1 MRTLLKIIFAI
12 TLLELFVGGGG
23 RIFEIGPITLRMV
36 LFFLNIALVAVLY
49 LERGRIPT
57 YTVVLCIVALAVLLF
72 YSLLGWINGAPLTLI
87 AEDVKPL
94 SYFFSVLF
102 FGYYIDS
109 EERVRLVVSLL
120 KKSSLFMALGYIT
133 IQALFYLGKIPF
145 LPFYDYMTTQ
155 VSETDFSFRGLEGLF
170 FYKGF
175 MYMVVGLIFW
185 IHSPGSKRK
194 SLAILII
201 TAAMILTGT
210 RGFIVMFGFVYALFY
225 GIPLLLKLNIK
236 MLVLAAVLVFGSV
249 FFFGSR
255 DIGDKDLSDSIRI
268 QQLTQVVQDIDPIS
282 FFIGHGFGNGVPIRP
297 VHMEIAYLETFHKQG
312 VLGLCLWGL
321 FFLVLYNAYVRKSN
335 FPAIRKAFFLS
346 LLFMVLLSLTNPF
359 FNNPIGI
366 SLFMISLATFTALN
380 HMDEEHP
387 DSVLPNEQKEWT
399 E

>member
-1 MRTLLKIIFAI
+1 
-12 TLLELFVGGGG
+12 
-23 RIFEIGPITLRMV
+23 MV
-36 LFFLNIALVAVLY
+36 LFFLNIAIVAMLY
-49 LERGRIPT
+49 LERGRIPANM
-57 YTVVLCIVALAVLLF
+57 VVLCIAALAVLLF
-72 YSLLGWINGAPLTLI
+72 YSLLGWINGAPLALI

-94 SYFFSVLF
+94 SYFFSILF

-120 KKSSLFMALGYIT
+120 KKSGLFMALAYIS
-133 IQALFYLGKIPF
+133 IQVLFYLGKIPF
-145 LPFYDYMTTQ
+145 LPFYEYVNTQ

-201 TAAMILTGT
+201 TTAMILTGT

-236 MLVLAAVLVFGSV
+236 MLILAAVLIFGSI

-268 QQLTQVVQDIDPIS
+268 QQFTQVVQNIDPLT

-312 VLGLCLWGL
+312 VIGLCLWSL
-321 FFLVLYNAYVRKSN
+321 FFLVLYNAYVRKGN
-335 FPAIRKAFFLS
+335 FPAIRRAFFLS

-366 SLFMISLATFTALN
+366 SLFMISLAAFTALN
-380 HMDEEHP
+380 HMDEERP
-387 DSVLPNEQKEWT
+387 NSVLPNEQEAWT

>member
-1 MRTLLKIIFAI
+1 MRTLLKIIFAV
-12 TLLELFVGGGG
+12 TLLDLFVGGGG

-36 LFFLNIALVAVLY
+36 LFFLNIAIVAMLY
-49 LERGRIPT
+49 LERGRIPANM
-57 YTVVLCIVALAVLLF
+57 VVLCIAALAVLLF
-72 YSLLGWINGAPLTLI
+72 YSLLGWINGAPLALI

-94 SYFFSVLF
+94 SYFFSILF

-120 KKSSLFMALGYIT
+120 KKSGLFMALAYIS
-133 IQALFYLGKIPF
+133 IQVLFYLGKIPF
-145 LPFYDYMTTQ
+145 LPFYEYVNTQ

-201 TAAMILTGT
+201 TTAMILTGT

-236 MLVLAAVLVFGSV
+236 MLILAAVLIFGSI

-268 QQLTQVVQDIDPIS
+268 QQFTQVVQNIDPLT

-312 VLGLCLWGL
+312 VIGLCLWSL
-321 FFLVLYNAYVRKSN
+321 FFLVLYNAYVRKGN
-335 FPAIRKAFFLS
+335 FPAIRRAFFLS

-366 SLFMISLATFTALN
+366 SLFMISLAAFTALN
-380 HMDEEHP
+380 HMDEERP
-387 DSVLPNEQKEWT
+387 NSVLPNEQEAWT